1 MLGSAPGDSFRS
13 CYQCGTCSVV
23 CPFALDGTHLPR
35 QEMLLAQ
42 WGLKDELLSSPNLW
56 ICTTCGNCARL
67 CPREVDIPGTISA
80 ARELSLLEGK
90 VPPELAQAFENLQRQ
105 GNPQGESPRKR
116 VDWVA
121 EAGVPVPLM
130 SGLGRPV
137 DVLWYVSDYTAYHPR
152 GKDAARAMARV
163 MTRLGVVFAIFGAA
177 ECSARVS

>member
-1 MLGSAPGDSFRS
+1 MAAPDQAAPVALQLRPDLSFIGKLGSSAGDSFRS

-67 CPREVDIPGTISA
+67 CPREVDIPGTIRA
-80 ARELSLLEGK
+80 ARERPLPDGTP
-90 VPPELAQAFENLQRQ
+90 PPELAQAFANLQRQ

-116 VDWVA
+116 VDWAA
-121 EAGVPVPLM
+121 EAGVPGPLI
-130 SGLGRPV
+130 GELGRPV
-137 DVLWYVSDYTAYHPR
+137 DVLWYVSGDTAYPPPGHR
-152 GKDAARAMARV
+152 AARA
-163 MTRLGVVFAIFGAA
+163 TPG
-177 ECSARVS
+177 